1 MDASGAT
8 TTVRMSNIS
17 RSLAAATAAAAAV
30 ALPSYG
36 LNISSKDGSGR
47 YVYDLDERKAF
58 SKLPKVLGKVE
69 EKSQGKSW
77 ESRGKVVETLS

>member
-17 RSLAAATAAAAAV
+17 RSSTAAAAV
-30 ALPSYG
+30 ALPSHG

-58 SKLPKVLGKVE
+58 SKLPKVLGKVAGKVE
-69 EKSQGKSW
+69 EKSRKSC
-77 ESRGKVVETLS
+77 